1 LARQVNRA
9 AERGSAAQQEV
20 ETMNKLQN
28 IAARQRNGLVRDA
41 LFVTVVAFAAI
52 VSASTVTQA
61 VVASAQFQHR

>member
-1 LARQVNRA
+1 
-9 AERGSAAQQEV
+9 
-20 ETMNKLQN
+20 MNKLQN

-41 LFVTVVAFAAI
+41 LFATVVAFAAI